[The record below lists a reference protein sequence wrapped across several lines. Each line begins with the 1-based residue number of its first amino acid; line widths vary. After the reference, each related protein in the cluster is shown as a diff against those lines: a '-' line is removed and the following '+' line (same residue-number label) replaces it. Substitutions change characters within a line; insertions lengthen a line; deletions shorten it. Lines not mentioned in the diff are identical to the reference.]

1 MKILKKIN
9 NSVKTRV
16 LSSMYG
22 WENIQ
27 TAFVTSTGRTGT
39 MFFRDFF
46 TENFENTKAVHEP
59 WPDLHDIGY
68 NRHHNKFSLDRTIDI
83 IKRERSGICQ
93 ELNNDKITNF
103 LESNY
108 NLSYLLPY
116 LEPVFGEFKL
126 VHVIR
131 EPKSYLKS
139 IFSTEDANRH
149 IYAPFDNRPRITAP
163 DFPEDPYANQWENWG
178 RFEKLCWHY
187 YKVNTQL
194 GDFVDASDNAI
205 TVKFDEIFKQENN
218 FEGLFKIVDFIG
230 FQLKKGKSRANLLS
244 SLTNRANKTKK
255 AGLTGYEEWTKEQK
269 AIFHK
274 ITDPVADR
282 FGLL

>member
-1 MKILKKIN
+1 MNIIKKIN
-9 NSVKTRV
+9 NSVKTKV

-22 WENIQ
+22 WEDIQ
-27 TAFVTSTGRTGT
+27 TTFVTSTGRTGT

-46 TENFENTKAVHEP
+46 TENFQNTKALHEP

-68 NRHHNKFSLDRTIDI
+68 NRHHNKFSFERTVDI
-83 IKRERSGICQ
+83 IKRERSEICKD
-93 ELNNDKITNF
+93 LNDNKITNY

-116 LEPVFGEFKL
+116 LESTFGKFKL

-139 IFSTEDANRH
+139 IFSVEEANRH
-149 IYAPFDNRPRITAP
+149 IYAEFDNRPRITAP
-163 DFPEDPYANQWENWG
+163 DFPQDPYASQWGEWG

-194 GDFVDASDNAI
+194 GDYVAANDNAI
-205 TVKFDEIFKQENN
+205 TVKFDEIFKPAHN

-230 FQLKKGKSRANLLS
+230 YPLKEGKTKEDLLS

-255 AGLTGYEEWTKEQK
+255 AGLVGYEDWSTQQKE
-269 AIFHK
+269 IFHQ
-274 ITDPVADR
+274 ITDPVAER